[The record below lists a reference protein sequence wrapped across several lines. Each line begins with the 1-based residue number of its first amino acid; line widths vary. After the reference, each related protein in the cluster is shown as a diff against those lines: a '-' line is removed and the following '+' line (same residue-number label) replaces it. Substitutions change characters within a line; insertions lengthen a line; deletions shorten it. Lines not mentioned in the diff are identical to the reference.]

1 MERNVGS
8 PEEQKNDIALEALK
22 QAGEN
27 REKIDQVKENF
38 EQFYREEVKFQAD
51 IKNKMDLVSKGQ
63 DHLKERFEQGT
74 AKTLSELKSSF
85 DEFRVEW
92 GSKKKEDEV
101 RDLKIKDV
109 DKKSDKAHD
118 KYEWLIRGFILVV
131 LVAIVLGMMKGNM
144 FTP

>member
-1 MERNVGS
+1 MSDEKKQERDLS
-8 PEEQKNDIALEALK
+8 LEALK
-22 QAGEN
+22 QAQDN
-27 REKIDQVKENF
+27 RKEIDRVKENF
-38 EQFYREEVKFQAD
+38 EEFYREEIKFQAD
-51 IKNKMDLVSKGQ
+51 MKNRMDLVTKGQ

-74 AKTLSELKSSF
+74 AKTLSELKRSF

-118 KYEWLIRGFILVV
+118 KYDWLIRGFILVV